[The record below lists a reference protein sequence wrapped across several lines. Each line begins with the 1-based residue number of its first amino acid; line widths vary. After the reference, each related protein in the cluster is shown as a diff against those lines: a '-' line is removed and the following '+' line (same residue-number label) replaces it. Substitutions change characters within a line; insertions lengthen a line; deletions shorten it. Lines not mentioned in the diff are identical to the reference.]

1 MAIKLNSSKVIY
13 TGRVYKLIREN
24 ITLPNQVRVD
34 LEVIR
39 HPGAS
44 GILALTDQREVVMV
58 RQYRHAIGD
67 FIWEIPAGTL
77 DTDESRLSCAKREL
91 QEETGFSA
99 RSWQKLGEIVPVPGY
114 SDERISLYLATQL
127 FETAGHPEQDEY
139 LSVHLISFDHV
150 MKMIYQGDI
159 CDAKTI
165 SAVFMAAGE
174 LETNPNK
181 AACKKGS
188 EP

>member
-77 DTDESRLSCAKREL
+77 DTDENHLSCAKREL
-91 QEETGFSA
+91 EEETGFSA
-99 RSWQKLGEIVPVPGY
+99 RTWQKLGEIIPVPGY
-114 SDERISLYLATQL
+114 SNERVSLYLATHL
-127 FETAGHPEQDEY
+127 LKTAGHPEQDEY

-150 MKMIYQGDI
+150 INMVYQGDI

-165 SAVFMAAGE
+165 SAVFMTLKA
-174 LETNPNK
+174 LETNPDK
-181 AACKKGS
+181 TACKKGS
-188 EP
+188 